1 MKFPKH
7 YVMIELFSGSGEMS
21 EGFAKMGFRTF
32 EVDFDESMNPDK
44 VADILELLPS
54 DLPKHPWVIWASP
67 DCTYFSLANN
77 KGHHFAKGGE
87 PLSEQAKHACRVVE
101 RTIWLI
107 EQLNP
112 TYWFIENPRG
122 HLRAQP
128 FMKRFTRT
136 TVQYCAYGASTQK
149 PTDIWGV
156 FPALWHP
163 LTRCYHNGH
172 EMQIGGNNDL
182 TPKSKR
188 ALIPQPLITEIVESV
203 IRSQGVISWP
213 TLEEWT

>member
-1 MKFPKH
+1 MKI
-7 YVMIELFSGSGEMS
+7 MIELFSGSGEMS
-21 EGFAKMGFRTF
+21 EAFANMGFTTF

-44 VADILELLPS
+44 VADILELLPA
-54 DLPKHPWVIWASP
+54 DLPQHPWVIWASP

-107 EQLNP
+107 EQLKP

-122 HLRAQP
+122 YLRAQP

-136 TVQYCAYGASTQK
+136 TVQYCAYGEPIQK

-156 FPALWHP
+156 FPSKWRP
-163 LTRCYHNGH
+163 RTRCHH
-172 EMQIGGNNDL
+172 KSHAMLLKNDL
-182 TPKSKR
+182 QKSKR
-188 ALIPQPLITEIVESV
+188 ALIPKPLIDEIVQSV
-203 IRSQGVISWP
+203 IRSRGMVQNPS
-213 TLEEWT
+213 LEEWI

>member
-1 MKFPKH
+1 MKI
-7 YVMIELFSGSGEMS
+7 MIELFSGSGEMS
-21 EGFAKMGFRTF
+21 EGFASMGFRTF

-44 VADILELLPS
+44 VADILDLLPS
-54 DLPKHPWVIWASP
+54 DLPQRPYVIWASP

-77 KGHHFAKGGE
+77 KGRHFAKGGE
-87 PLSEQAKHACRVVE
+87 PLSDEAIHACRVVE

-107 EQLNP
+107 EQLKP

-122 HLRAQP
+122 YLRAQS

-136 TVQYCAYGASTQK
+136 TVQYCAYGAPTQK

-172 EMQIGGNNDL
+172 EEPFQSF
-182 TPKSKR
+182 TRKSKR
-188 ALIPQPLITEIVESV
+188 ALIPRPLITEIVESV
-203 IRSQGVISWP
+203 IRSQGIISWP
-213 TLEEWT
+213 TLEEWS

>member
-1 MKFPKH
+1 MKI
-7 YVMIELFSGSGEMS
+7 MIELFSGSGEMS
-21 EGFAKMGFRTF
+21 EAFAKFGFRTF
-32 EVDFDESMNPDK
+32 EIDFDESVNPDK
-44 VADILELLPS
+44 VADILDLLPA
-54 DLPKHPWVIWASP
+54 DLPKNPYVIWASP
-67 DCTYFSLANN
+67 DCTYFSIANN
-77 KGHHFAKGGE
+77 KGRHFAKGGE
-87 PLSEQAKHACRVVE
+87 PLSDEAKHACRVVE

-107 EQLNP
+107 EQLKP

-136 TVQYCAYGASTQK
+136 TVMYCAYGAPTQK

-156 FPALWHP
+156 FPALWNP

-188 ALIPQPLITEIVESV
+188 ASIPRPLITEIVESV
-203 IRSQGVISWP
+203 IRSQGVRAWP